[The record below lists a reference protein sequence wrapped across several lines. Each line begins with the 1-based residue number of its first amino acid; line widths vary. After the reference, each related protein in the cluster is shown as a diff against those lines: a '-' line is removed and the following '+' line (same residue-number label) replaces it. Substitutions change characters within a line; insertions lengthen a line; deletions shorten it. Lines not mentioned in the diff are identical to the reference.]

1 MYAAPEEQTLERTI
15 DLAEI
20 AKINRG
26 DRVRVEQLE
35 DGTQQLFSKT
45 ISLLDVGE
53 SPDDVASETLVPKRG
68 DPAYVPD
75 NEDLRKVYLFAE
87 AVGSYEALHDLMNVH
102 SPGQTLSKR
111 FGHKAK
117 HRRLSDEEVRIVE
130 HYHEQLRDSLKNANH
145 YLLQDQLKDFSY
157 EELHELYQILKQASA
172 RAKELSTVL
181 GTHLIHEIEA
191 SVERLHHYRENIR
204 TVERT
209 VNGVF
214 LVNSQV
220 MFIPPNELTRCVE
233 TIFKAVENP
242 YVANNIDGVMLLA
255 GRNLLIDVMSFYSFY
270 GKQQIYRL
278 FSRGGPVQPRVI
290 AMYIRHEIRKLFE
303 ACRADNKLVLTRVM
317 KDAEREF
324 ELSVVAIQEEA
335 EHAAFEQVKVF
346 MPVEKPVP
354 EIKRSWLTRMFRWFS

>member
-1 MYAAPEEQTLERTI
+1 MYAAPEEQTIERTI

-35 DGTQQLFSKT
+35 DGTQQLFAKT
-45 ISLLDVGE
+45 ISLVDVGE
-53 SPDDVASETLVPKRG
+53 SRDETRPPALVPKRG
-68 DPAYVPD
+68 DPWYVPD

-102 SPGQTLSKR
+102 SPGQTLSRR
-111 FGHKAK
+111 FGRKAQL
-117 HRRLSDEEVRIVE
+117 RRLSDEEVRIVE
-130 HYHEQLRDSLKNANH
+130 QYHEQLRESLKNAND
-145 YLLQDQLKDFSY
+145 YLLQNKLKDFTF
-157 EELHELYQILKQASA
+157 EELHELYQILKHASA
-172 RAKELSTVL
+172 RAKELSTIL

-191 SVERLHHYRENIR
+191 SVERLHHYREKIQ
-204 TVERT
+204 TVERS

-214 LVNSQV
+214 LVNSEV
-220 MFIPPNELTRCVE
+220 IFIPPNELIRCVE

-278 FSRGGPVQPRVI
+278 FARGGPVQPKVI
-290 AMYIRHEIRKLFE
+290 TMYIRHEIRKLFR
-303 ACRADNKLVLTRVM
+303 ACKADNKLVLTRVM
-317 KDAEREF
+317 KDVEREF
-324 ELSVVAIQEEA
+324 ELSVDAIQEEV
-335 EHAAFEQVKVF
+335 EHSAFEQVKIF
-346 MPVEKPVP
+346 MPAEKPVM
-354 EIKRSWLTRMFRWFS
+354 EKKKSWLSRMFHWFS